1 MISYKIGKITGRGGV
16 ALDQAAVETALLS
29 ISESCGS
36 ERGIVGV
43 LWPYLGQ
50 HFSLPQD
57 LQIAQSL
64 CRVPGSWLTGF
75 QRLRCAANKLNL
87 FTTSQLLIIKAC
99 GDIPKSEVKHW
110 FGKRKEKINK

>member
-16 ALDQAAVETALLS
+16 ALDQAAVGTALLS
-29 ISESCGS
+29 ISESRGT

-43 LWPYLGQ
+43 LWLYFEQ

-75 QRLRCAANKLNL
+75 RRLRRTESELNL
-87 FTTSQLLIIKAC
+87 LF
-99 GDIPKSEVKHW
+99 
-110 FGKRKEKINK
+110 